1 MAFFAGLYW
10 LTPLDVVNK
19 YHLSDKSLHFTMFFL
34 AAVAIFF
41 TLMPHH
47 KNPLIL
53 AGPLFSLAL
62 LAEGLQIFD
71 KTRTVSLSDFAFNVL
86 GIATGI
92 GVFMMWRVIK
102 SILRAR
108 ALQEPERPS
117 YTKLTLQ

>member
-1 MAFFAGLYW
+1 MALFAGIYW

-19 YHLSDKSLHFTMFFL
+19 YHLSDKSLHFAMFFL
-34 AAVAIFF
+34 AAAAVFF

-53 AGPLFSLAL
+53 TGPLFSLAL

-71 KTRTVSLSDFAFNVL
+71 TTRTVSLADFAFNVL
-86 GIATGI
+86 GIAAGI
-92 GVFMMWRVIK
+92 GVFMIWRVMK
-102 SILRAR
+102 SVLRAH
-108 ALQEPERPS
+108 ALQDPEHPS